1 MKTIEAII
9 ERAEDGTF
17 DVYCTKEIFSGV
29 GRTIEE
35 AKHDMQEQMAFYK
48 KTAKEKGFKYPA
60 FLDEPFEINY
70 TIDSLSLMKYY
81 VESGVF
87 SLAGIEKMTGIN
99 QKQLWSYLHGTKPRK
114 VQRSRIT
121 AGFEKLRKELNAFLA

>member
-48 KTAKEKGFKYPA
+48 KTAKEEGFKYPA
-60 FLDEPFEINY
+60 FWTN
-70 TIDSLSLMKYY
+70 
-81 VESGVF
+81 
-87 SLAGIEKMTGIN
+87 
-99 QKQLWSYLHGTKPRK
+99 H
-114 VQRSRIT
+114 
-121 AGFEKLRKELNAFLA
+121 LR

>member
-17 DVYCTKEIFSGV
+17 DVYCTKEIFSGA
-29 GRTIEE
+29 GKTIDE
-35 AKHDMQEQMAFYK
+35 AKEDMQKQMAFYK
-48 KTAKEKGFKYPA
+48 KTAIEEGFRYPN

-70 TIDSLSLMKYY
+70 TVDSLSLMKYY
-81 VESGVF
+81 VQSGMF
-87 SLAGIEKMTGIN
+87 SLSGMEKVTGIN

-114 VQRSRIT
+114 KQLGRIET
-121 AGFEKLRKELNAFLA
+121 GILSLRKDLNAMYA